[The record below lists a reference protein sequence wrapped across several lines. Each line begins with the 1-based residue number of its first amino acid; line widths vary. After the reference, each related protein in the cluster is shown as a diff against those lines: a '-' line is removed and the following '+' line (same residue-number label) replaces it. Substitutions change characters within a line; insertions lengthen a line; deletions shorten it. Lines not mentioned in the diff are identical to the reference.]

1 MGPQK
6 PCRIQTMGD
15 KVLSREG
22 KSPDR
27 YLRSLNN
34 SLVVKGCDKVNTTR
48 RWAWKQPS
56 LEEIVIDHWS
66 RINVFKLYRAENV
79 RGSSYLPKERASLGP
94 WPKDA
99 VTERSVSIKV

>member
-1 MGPQK
+1 
-6 PCRIQTMGD
+6 MGD

-27 YLRSLNN
+27 YLRSLND

-66 RINVFKLYRAENV
+66 RIYVFKLYRAENS
-79 RGSSYLPKERASLGP
+79 RGSSYLPKERAWGSL
-94 WPKDA
+94 
-99 VTERSVSIKV
+99 

>member
-1 MGPQK
+1 
-6 PCRIQTMGD
+6 MGD

-27 YLRSLNN
+27 YLRSLND

-66 RINVFKLYRAENV
+66 RITVFKLYCAENV
-79 RGSSYLPKERASLGP
+79 RGSSYLPKERAGP
-94 WPKDA
+94 PLSGGVA